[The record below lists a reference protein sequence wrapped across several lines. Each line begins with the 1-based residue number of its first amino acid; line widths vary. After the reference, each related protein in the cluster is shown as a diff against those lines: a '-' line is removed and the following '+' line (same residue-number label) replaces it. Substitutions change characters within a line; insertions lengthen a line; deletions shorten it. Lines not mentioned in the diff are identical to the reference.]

1 MKEKSKGVAS
11 HPVKKP
17 LLSTSSGAKGGKEG
31 DTRVLKEYTYTAK
44 IHKIRNGGALI
55 SVGRIIPHDW
65 DYVLVKSKTMR
76 NKVLIEITPININI
90 EE

>member
-1 MKEKSKGVAS
+1 MKNKEERVAS

-17 LLSTSSGAKGGKEG
+17 LLSTSSGAKGGKE
-31 DTRVLKEYTYTAK
+31 VLKEYTYTARV
-44 IHKIRNGGALI
+44 HKIRNGGALI

-65 DYVLVKSKTMR
+65 DYVLVKSKTMK